1 MAVGWKMS
9 RTQGRHFMRGQ
20 DVSDRKSEIS
30 ARPCFS
36 VRNCYL
42 CVCFWGN
49 LSCRS
54 GKKMQKERAERG
66 TERRCEDAEDECAE
80 NAKIEREPAED
91 TENAEDTERKGY
103 GGVYDKAVLPSQAW
117 GGRALC
123 RMQRPFEIF
132 AGKVGQ
138 LSVR

>member
-1 MAVGWKMS
+1 
-9 RTQGRHFMRGQ
+9 
-20 DVSDRKSEIS
+20 
-30 ARPCFS
+30 
-36 VRNCYL
+36 
-42 CVCFWGN
+42 VCFWGN
-49 LSCRS
+49 LSCR
-54 GKKMQKERAERG
+54 GEKICRKKMQKERAERG

-91 TENAEDTERKGY
+91 TENVEDTERKGY